1 LTVFQSLVLCHRFR
15 SWKAVD
21 KVYGLLGL
29 IQPDDRIRHQL
40 VPDYTLSP
48 EKLFTK
54 VAQSLL
60 MSFDLKSQMM
70 VLRFAGQR
78 ETSEDWAA
86 ELRDGNMDDVSRD
99 HLPSWAP
106 NWAIPLEASVLE
118 HRKHEYDYRA
128 SLPAVQRMRFSD

>member
-1 LTVFQSLVLCHRFR
+1 
-15 SWKAVD
+15 VD